1 MITKETSLSI
11 VFFVFKRLPGK
22 NLHQKYC
29 RRGGAQEEKG
39 QGKAALR
46 HLQNKTKK
54 LFFTYTL

>member
-1 MITKETSLSI
+1 MPTLFF

-46 HLQNKTKK
+46 HLQNKTKR
-54 LFFTYTL
+54 LFFTSTL